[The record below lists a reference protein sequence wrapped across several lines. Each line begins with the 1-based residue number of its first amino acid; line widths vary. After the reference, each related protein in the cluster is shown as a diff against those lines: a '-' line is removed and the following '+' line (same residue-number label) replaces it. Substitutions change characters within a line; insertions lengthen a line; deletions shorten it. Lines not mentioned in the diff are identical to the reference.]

1 MYLIDTNCLSEL
13 TRLRP
18 DANVIEWF
26 SSNDETRMYLSV
38 ISLGELVKGIDRL
51 PDSAKKDKLNSW
63 IQHNLKSRFR
73 SRIIPISESIAIK
86 WGSIQATMELR
97 GTPIPAIDA
106 LIVATSLVNN
116 LTLVTRNTKDFE
128 NIGIPLINPWDANF

>member
-26 SSNDETRMYLSV
+26 SSHEETKMYLSV

-51 PDSAKKDKLNSW
+51 PDSAKKDKLNNW
-63 IQHNLKSRFR
+63 IQHNLKSRFQN
-73 SRIIPISESIAIK
+73 RILPISESIAIQ
-86 WGSIQATMELR
+86 WGSIQAKMKNQ
-97 GTPIPAIDA
+97 GTPLPAIDA
-106 LIVATSLVNN
+106 LIAATAFVHN
-116 LTLVTRNTKDFE
+116 LAIVTRNTKDFE
-128 NIGIPLINPWDANF
+128 LTGISLINPWDDNI